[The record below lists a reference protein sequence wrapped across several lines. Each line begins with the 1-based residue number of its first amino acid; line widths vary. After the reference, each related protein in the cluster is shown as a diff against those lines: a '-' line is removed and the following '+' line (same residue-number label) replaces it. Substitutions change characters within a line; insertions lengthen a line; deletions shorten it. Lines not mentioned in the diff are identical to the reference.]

1 MPFVVFVEARHSL
14 PLPGIPTGSG
24 RPASRREESNVEVI
38 LREDVENL
46 GKIGDVVEVAG
57 GFGRN
62 YLLPN
67 GLAVKASTKNLKE
80 QEHQKSLVQ
89 ARMDRQ
95 RREAEVLAGSLDS
108 VSCTISRKTGEE
120 EKLYGSVTSRD
131 IEEALKQEGVSIDRR
146 RILLE
151 EPIKK
156 LGVYTVPVKLHTDV
170 TGNIKV
176 WVVKQ

>member
-1 MPFVVFVEARHSL
+1 MKL
-14 PLPGIPTGSG
+14 
-24 RPASRREESNVEVI
+24 I

-46 GKIGDVVEVAG
+46 GKIGEIVEVAG
-57 GFGRN
+57 GYGRN
-62 YLLPN
+62 YLLPR

-80 QEHQKSLVQ
+80 QEHQKKLIQ

-95 RREAEVLAGSLDS
+95 KKDAQEMAGSLDS
-108 VSCTISRKTGEE
+108 VSCTISRKTGED

-131 IEEALKQEGVSIDRR
+131 IEEALREEGVSIDRK

-151 EPIKK
+151 EPLKK
-156 LGVYTVPVKLHTDV
+156 LGVYTVPVKLHADV

-176 WVVKQ
+176 WVVKD

>member
-1 MPFVVFVEARHSL
+1 MK
-14 PLPGIPTGSG
+14 
-24 RPASRREESNVEVI
+24 VI

-46 GKIGDVVEVAG
+46 GKIGDVIEVAG
-57 GFGRN
+57 GYGRN
-62 YLLPN
+62 YLLPR

-80 QEHQKSLVQ
+80 QEHQKKLIR

-95 RREAEVLAGSLDS
+95 RKDAQELAGRLDS
-108 VSCTISRKTGEE
+108 VSCTIARKTGEE

-131 IEEALKQEGVSIDRR
+131 IEEALKEEGVSIDRK
-146 RILLE
+146 RILLD

-156 LGVYTVPVKLHTDV
+156 LGVYTVPVKLHADV

-176 WVVKQ
+176 WVVKE

>member
-1 MPFVVFVEARHSL
+1 MKL
-14 PLPGIPTGSG
+14 L
-24 RPASRREESNVEVI
+24 

-46 GKIGDVVEVAG
+46 GKIGEIVDVAG
-57 GFGRN
+57 GYGRN
-62 YLLPN
+62 YLLPR
-67 GLAVKASTKNLKE
+67 GLAVKASMKNVKE
-80 QEHQKSLVQ
+80 QEHQKKLIQ

-95 RREAEVLAGSLDS
+95 KKDAEELAGSLDS
-108 VSCTISRKTGEE
+108 VSCTITRKTGEE

-131 IEEALKQEGVSIDRR
+131 IEEALREEGVSIDRK
-146 RILLE
+146 RILLD

-176 WVVKQ
+176 WVVKE

>member
-1 MPFVVFVEARHSL
+1 VKL
-14 PLPGIPTGSG
+14 
-24 RPASRREESNVEVI
+24 I

-46 GKIGDVVEVAG
+46 GKIGEIVEVAG
-57 GFGRN
+57 GYGRN
-62 YLLPN
+62 YLLPR

-80 QEHQKSLVQ
+80 QEHQKKLIQ

-95 RREAEVLAGSLDS
+95 KKDAQEMAGSLDS
-108 VSCTISRKTGEE
+108 VSCTISRKTGED

-131 IEEALKQEGVSIDRR
+131 IEEALREEGVSIDRK

-151 EPIKK
+151 EPLKK
-156 LGVYTVPVKLHTDV
+156 LGVYTVPVKLHADV

-176 WVVKQ
+176 WVVKD

>member
-1 MPFVVFVEARHSL
+1 VKL
-14 PLPGIPTGSG
+14 
-24 RPASRREESNVEVI
+24 I

-46 GKIGDVVEVAG
+46 GKIGQVVEVAAG
-57 GFGRN
+57 YGRN
-62 YLLPN
+62 YLLPR
-67 GLAVKASTKNLKE
+67 GLAVKASTKNLSE
-80 QEHQKSLVQ
+80 QQHQKKLIQ

-95 RREAEVLAGSLDS
+95 RKDAQELAGSLDA
-108 VSCTISRKTGEE
+108 VSCTITRKTGEE
-120 EKLYGSVTSRD
+120 EKLFGSVTSRD
-131 IEEALKQEGVSIDRR
+131 IEEALKEEGFSIDRK

-176 WVVKQ
+176 WVVKE

>member
-1 MPFVVFVEARHSL
+1 VKL
-14 PLPGIPTGSG
+14 
-24 RPASRREESNVEVI
+24 I

-46 GKIGDVVEVAG
+46 GRIGEVVEVTG
-57 GFGRN
+57 GYGRN
-62 YLLPN
+62 YLLPR

-80 QEHQKSLVQ
+80 QDHQKKLIQ

-95 RREAEVLAGSLDS
+95 KKDAEELAGSLDS
-108 VSCTISRKTGEE
+108 VSCTITRKTGEE

-131 IEEALKQEGVSIDRR
+131 IEEALREEGVSIDRK

-176 WVVKQ
+176 WVVKE

>member
-1 MPFVVFVEARHSL
+1 MKL
-14 PLPGIPTGSG
+14 
-24 RPASRREESNVEVI
+24 I

-46 GKIGDVVEVAG
+46 GKIGEIVEVAG
-57 GFGRN
+57 GYGRN
-62 YLLPN
+62 YLLPR

-80 QEHQKSLVQ
+80 QEHQKKLIQ

-95 RREAEVLAGSLDS
+95 KKDAQEVAGSLDS
-108 VSCTISRKTGEE
+108 VSCTISRKTGED

-131 IEEALKQEGVSIDRR
+131 IEEALREEGVSIDRK

-151 EPIKK
+151 EPLKK
-156 LGVYTVPVKLHTDV
+156 LGVYTVPVKLHADV

-176 WVVKQ
+176 WVVKD

>member
-1 MPFVVFVEARHSL
+1 MKL
-14 PLPGIPTGSG
+14 
-24 RPASRREESNVEVI
+24 I

-46 GKIGDVVEVAG
+46 GKVGDVVDVAG
-57 GFGRN
+57 GYGRN
-62 YLLPN
+62 YLLPR

-80 QEHQKSLVQ
+80 QEHQKKLIQ
-89 ARMDRQ
+89 ARLHRQ
-95 RREAEVLAGSLDS
+95 KKDAVEMAGSLDS
-108 VSCTISRKTGEE
+108 VSCTIARKTGED

-131 IEEALKQEGVSIDRR
+131 IEEALKEEGVSIDRK

-156 LGVYTVPVKLHTDV
+156 LGVYTVPVKLHTEV

-176 WVVKQ
+176 WVVKE